1 MYIKQNK
8 MTRKEELDIFDT
20 IDDIKKQLVSIKE
33 KVEENNIMLQQIIQ
47 VFRYYLKNANQEN
60 ENDFERNIMA
70 NMISNL
76 IERFKR

>member
-1 MYIKQNK
+1 
-8 MTRKEELDIFDT
+8 MTRKEELYIFDT
-20 IDDIKKQLVSIKE
+20 IDDIKKQLGSIKE